1 MSASIHGHRGT
12 GKTVGWRTDGDG
24 VAMSDPVTAFDLPGF
39 LGSLSPTVRPGA
51 ARPLVVH
58 ADELVPLPAGEV
70 HNPTALAVAGGLPT
84 ATFELFRQ
92 TIPPGLSSDMQ
103 RHHHETVHFV
113 ISGEGRSEIE
123 DETVTWSTGGFVYT
137 PPWTWHRHHNTSTTD
152 PVEFLTI
159 ENSRLLAALGLNRRQ
174 SAGLVTV
181 AEARA
186 LFEGDPS

>member
-1 MSASIHGHRGT
+1 VVSFDMA
-12 GKTVGWRTDGDG
+12 
-24 VAMSDPVTAFDLPGF
+24 AFLAGLNPEVPPSG
-39 LGSLSPTVRPGA
+39 

-58 ADELVPLPAGEV
+58 ADELQPLPAGEV
-70 HNPTALAVAGGLPT
+70 HNPTALAVVGNLPT

-92 TIPPGLSSDMQ
+92 TIPPSASSDMQ

-113 ISGEGRSEIE
+113 ISGDGYSEIE
-123 DETVTWSTGGFVYT
+123 DETVEWTDGSFVYT
-137 PPWTWHRHHNTSTTD
+137 PPWTWHRHYNASTER

-159 ENSRLLAALGLNRRQ
+159 ENSRLLGALGVNRRQ

-186 LFEGDPS
+186 SHKEGTAKGDPS